1 MAASRKK
8 AITTSLPEN
17 ELAELDRIREEYKMT
32 RSQAL
37 REALRRYLAAM
48 RSLPA
53 PEEPSPDELEAL
65 REAEEEFARGGGRE
79 LRAVLHDAHTLPSP
93 ACGRAVRGNFS
104 CNNNGSSTVISP
116 PSCLA
121 RT

>member
-8 AITTSLPEN
+8 TITTTLPES

-53 PEEPSPDELEAL
+53 PEEPLPDELEAL
-65 REAEEEFARGGGRE
+65 REAEEEFARAGGRG
-79 LRAVLHDAHTLPSP
+79 LRAVLHDLERRPKQ
-93 ACGRAVRGNFS
+93 
-104 CNNNGSSTVISP
+104 SS
-116 PSCLA
+116 
-121 RT
+121 

>member
-1 MAASRKK
+1 MAPSRKK
-8 AITTSLPEN
+8 TITTSLPEN

-53 PEEPSPDELEAL
+53 PEEPSPGELEAL

-79 LRAVLHDAHTLPSP
+79 LRAVLHDAPTLPSP
-93 ACGRAVRGNFS
+93 ACGGGGNRAERA
-104 CNNNGSSTVISP
+104 
-116 PSCLA
+116 LA
-121 RT
+121 RCRPAIGSE

>member
-8 AITTSLPEN
+8 TITTSLPEN
-17 ELAELDRIREEYKMT
+17 ELAELDRIREEHKMT
-32 RSQAL
+32 RSQTL

-65 REAEEEFARGGGRE
+65 REAEEEFARGGGRG
-79 LRAVLHDAHTLPSP
+79 LRAVLHDLEHRTKQIGLSAPS
-93 ACGRAVRGNFS
+93 RG
-104 CNNNGSSTVISP
+104 CRPVIGSE
-116 PSCLA
+116 
-121 RT
+121 

>member
-1 MAASRKK
+1 MRRRELVIDCLVCRQTVTVMAASRKK
-8 AITTSLPEN
+8 TITTSLPES

-53 PEEPSPDELEAL
+53 PEEPLPDELEAL
-65 REAEEEFARGGGRE
+65 REAEEEFARGGGRG
-79 LRAVLHDAHTLPSP
+79 LRAVLHDAPTLPSP
-93 ACGRAVRGNFS
+93 ARG
-104 CNNNGSSTVISP
+104 GEG
-116 PSCLA
+116 
-121 RT
+121 